1 MAFTEWRVAGTVGI
15 AVLGIVGSRCH
26 AQEQDNTHAVIAS
39 GELPPIGR
47 QEVLPPG
54 TATSGTVAPQSAAP
68 GVGAAPN
75 AVPAASVAAVP
86 QDGQAGWAQAVPP
99 PPQGLPPGSGHAAS
113 GQPGEDQSDAP
124 LVPGRLDLSDAVVL
138 TLMRHPEISRANA
151 ALARGRADLGAAK
164 SAWTPQVSYQANLGP
179 NMLSGRNTS
188 GFNENMA
195 GPSVYL
201 QQQVWDFG
209 RSKGEIGA
217 ARSTM
222 RQRRYELESVADQL
236 AEQGA
241 MAFLE
246 VKRFELLSVEARKQV
261 EELERLRHL
270 IGLRVNA
277 GVSDKSDLMLADV
290 RVESAR
296 GEAIQAETSLAVA
309 QSGLLNLIGD
319 LPQSYED
326 PTAQISRFE
335 TGDDEPDYD
344 KLPAVVATEQA
355 EHAAA
360 SKIGQAKAERYPRLG
375 LQLGYTRNNYTY
387 NTRDNSFAGMVTVTG
402 DLYRRSNHYL
412 IEAAEED
419 RRGAE
424 AARDSAVLE
433 ARGKALSARQQ
444 IRAGQARISA
454 YSRQEEQAVTASRI
468 FFEEYKL
475 GKRTLTELL
484 NTQLEIY
491 RAASSRIAA
500 QYDIMEARVR
510 FENVSG
516 TLRPSLGLPARLRE
530 EEDFDG

>member
-1 MAFTEWRVAGTVGI
+1 MALTEWRGAGTVGI
-15 AVLGIVGSRCH
+15 AVLAIVGSRCH
-26 AQEQDNTHAVIAS
+26 AEEREYKSKVAAS
-39 GELPPIGR
+39 GELPPLSAQSRAIG
-47 QEVLPPG
+47 EPAP
-54 TATSGTVAPQSAAP
+54 VASQIEQVSAAAP
-68 GVGAAPN
+68 GLPALQPVGQEAEETG
-75 AVPAASVAAVP
+75 VP
-86 QDGQAGWAQAVPP
+86 GVPP
-99 PPQGLPPGSGHAAS
+99 HLNM
-113 GQPGEDQSDAP
+113 
-124 LVPGRLDLSDAVVL
+124 SDAVVL
-138 TLMRHPEISRANA
+138 TLLRHPEVSRANA

-164 SAWTPQVSYQANLGP
+164 SAWYPQVSYQANLGP

-188 GFNENMA
+188 GLNENMA

-241 MAFLE
+241 LAFLQ
-246 VKRFELLSVEARKQV
+246 VKRYELLSIEARKQV
-261 EELERLRHL
+261 AELERLRHL

-290 RVESAR
+290 RVESSR
-296 GEAIQAETSLAVA
+296 GEAIQAETALAVA

-326 PTAQISRFE
+326 PAAQISRFE
-335 TGDDEPDYD
+335 TGEDEPDYD
-344 KLPAVVATEQA
+344 RLPSVVATQEA

-360 SKIGQAKAERYPRLG
+360 AKIGQARAERYPRLG
-375 LQLGYTRNNYTY
+375 LQMGYTRNNYSY

-419 RRGAE
+419 RRAAE
-424 AARDSAVLE
+424 ATRDAVVLE
-433 ARGKALSARQQ
+433 ARGKALASRQE

-454 YSRQEEQAVTASRI
+454 YTHQEEQAVTASRI

-484 NTQLEIY
+484 NTQLEVY
-491 RAASSRIAA
+491 RAASARISA

>member
-1 MAFTEWRVAGTVGI
+1 M
-15 AVLGIVGSRCH
+15 
-26 AQEQDNTHAVIAS
+26 
-39 GELPPIGR
+39 PP
-47 QEVLPPG
+47 PDM
-54 TATSGTVAPQSAAP
+54 T
-68 GVGAAPN
+68 
-75 AVPAASVAAVP
+75 
-86 QDGQAGWAQAVPP
+86 GQAG
-99 PPQGLPPGSGHAAS
+99 GR
-113 GQPGEDQSDAP
+113 SDAQQADE
-124 LVPGRLDLSDAVVL
+124 LQVPAQLDLSDAVVL
-138 TLMRHPEISRANA
+138 TLMRHPEVARANA

-164 SAWTPQVSYQANLGP
+164 SVWTPQVGYQANIGP

-188 GFNENMA
+188 GLNENMA
-195 GPSVYL
+195 GPSIYL

-241 MAFLE
+241 VAFLQ
-246 VKRFELLSVEARKQV
+246 VKRYELLSVEAKKQV

-296 GEAIQAETSLAVA
+296 GEAIQAETALAVA
-309 QSGLLNLIGD
+309 QSTLLNLIGD
-319 LPQSYED
+319 LPLAYTD
-326 PTAQISRFE
+326 PGAQISRFE
-335 TGDDEPDYD
+335 TGDDEPDYE
-344 KLPAVVATEQA
+344 KLPAVVASEEA

-360 SKIGQAKAERYPRLG
+360 AKIGQAKGERYPRLG

-387 NTRDNSFAGMVTVTG
+387 NTRDNSFSGMVTVTG
-402 DLYRRSNHYL
+402 NLYRRSDHYV
-412 IEAAEED
+412 IEAAQED
-419 RRGAE
+419 RRAAE
-424 AARDSAVLE
+424 AVKDSTVLE
-433 ARGKALSARQQ
+433 ARGKALTARQE
-444 IRAGQARISA
+444 IRAGRARISA
-454 YSRQEEQAVTASRI
+454 YTLQERQAVTASRI

-491 RAASSRIAA
+491 RAASARIVAE
-500 QYDIMEARVR
+500 YDIMEARVR

>member
-1 MAFTEWRVAGTVGI
+1 MAFTEWKVAGAAGI

-26 AQEQDNTHAVIAS
+26 AEELDNRNEVIAS
-39 GELPPIGR
+39 GELPP
-47 QEVLPPG
+47 LG
-54 TATSGTVAPQSAAP
+54 TGSAASP
-68 GVGAAPN
+68 GVPAGTEPVAAPPVPPSTM
-75 AVPAASVAAVP
+75 ALEGEETDVPKVPA
-86 QDGQAGWAQAVPP
+86 
-99 PPQGLPPGSGHAAS
+99 
-113 GQPGEDQSDAP
+113 
-124 LVPGRLDLSDAVVL
+124 RLNLSDAVVL
-138 TLMRHPEISRANA
+138 TLLRHPEVSRANA
-151 ALARGRADLGAAK
+151 ALARGRADLGSAK
-164 SAWTPQVSYQANLGP
+164 SAWYPQVSYQANLGP

-188 GFNENMA
+188 GLNENMA

-241 MAFLE
+241 LSFLQ
-246 VKRFELLSVEARKQV
+246 VKRFELLSIEARKQV
-261 EELERLRHL
+261 EELEHLRHL

-277 GVSDKSDLMLADV
+277 GVSDKSDLFLADV

-296 GEAIQAETSLAVA
+296 GEAIQAETALAVA

-326 PTAQISRFE
+326 PAAQVSRFE

-355 EHAAA
+355 EQAAA
-360 SKIGQAKAERYPRLG
+360 AKIGQAKAERYPRLG

-402 DLYRRSNHYL
+402 DLYRRGNHYL
-412 IEAAEED
+412 IEAAQED
-419 RRGAE
+419 RRAAE
-424 AARDSAVLE
+424 ATRDAAVLE
-433 ARGKALSARQQ
+433 ARGRALSARQE
-444 IRAGQARISA
+444 IRAGKARISA
-454 YSRQEEQAVTASRI
+454 YAHQEEQAVTASRI

-491 RAASSRIAA
+491 RAASARIVAE
-500 QYDIMEARVR
+500 YDIMEARVR

-530 EEDFDG
+530 EEDIDG